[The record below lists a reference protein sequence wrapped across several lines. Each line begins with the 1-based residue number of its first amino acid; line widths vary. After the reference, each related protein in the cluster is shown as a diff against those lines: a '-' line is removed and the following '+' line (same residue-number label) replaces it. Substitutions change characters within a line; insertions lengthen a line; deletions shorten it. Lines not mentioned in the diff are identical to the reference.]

1 MAPEILIALVGVA
14 ALIAYALLGGAD
26 FGAGV
31 WDLLARGPRA
41 EAQRSAIAQAMGPV
55 WEANHVWLIFLIV
68 LLFSCFPPAFAALS
82 VALFVPFH
90 LALLGIVLRGA
101 AFVFRSY
108 GDARS
113 DATRLWTRI
122 FGISST
128 ITPVLLGMCLGAVA
142 SGRIRLQDGQVISDP
157 WSPWLGAFSWCLG
170 ALGLAI
176 CAYVTAI
183 YLTLETEGATR
194 EDFRQKGLRAGG
206 VLVGLALLTL
216 AAARFEAPTFFARI
230 TAPEAA
236 PVLLGAAGLAGVS
249 AWALHRRRYAIA
261 RTATVAQVSLVVLG
275 WAVAQQPYLIYP
287 HFTLAQAASP
297 DPTLRFVLWSLVPG
311 TLLLLPSLALLF
323 TVFKGETLRPRV

>member
-1 MAPEILIALVGVA
+1 MSPEVMIALVGAA
-14 ALIAYALLGGAD
+14 ALIAYAVLGGAD

-41 EAQRSAIAQAMGPV
+41 EAQRKAIAKAMGPV

-108 GDARS
+108 GDERS
-113 DATRLWTRI
+113 EATRLWTRV
-122 FGISST
+122 FGIAST

-142 SGRIRLQDGQVISDP
+142 AGRIRLEGGQVVSDP
-157 WSPWLGAFSWCLG
+157 WTPWLGAFSWCLG
-170 ALGLAI
+170 ALSLAI
-176 CAYVTAI
+176 CAYVTAV
-183 YLTLETEGATR
+183 YLTLETDGETR
-194 EDFRQKGLRAGG
+194 EDFRKKSLNAGG
-206 VLVGLALLTL
+206 VLVVLALVTL
-216 AAARFEAPTFFARI
+216 AAARFDAPVFFARI

-236 PVLLGAAGLAGVS
+236 PVLLGAGGLASLS
-249 AWALHRRRYAIA
+249 AWAVWKRRYALA
-261 RTATVAQVSLVVLG
+261 RTATIVQVSLVVLG
-275 WAVAQQPYLIYP
+275 WAVAQQPYLVYP

-297 DPTLRFVLWSLVPG
+297 APTLRFVLWSLIPG
-311 TLLLLPSLALLF
+311 VLLLAPSLALLF
-323 TVFKGETLRPRV
+323 VVFKGDTLRPRP